1 MEYSCFCTGARRHM
15 SIGNH
20 NLYKTGV
27 VHMDRVMQEHDF
39 IYLLEGEWEIEQNG
53 IMYTMRPDDILILH
67 AGEHHGGRIPC
78 SDGTHTMYL
87 HIEASP
93 DDRFSFSGAEGETEK
108 ERIWLP
114 TLVSCRRNP
123 RVRERFQE
131 ILSMYWESALS
142 AHKMQKIALLF
153 DLLLLEI
160 ADCLEPG
167 VQRYS
172 AADTAARLIQSNP
185 QRLFTEAELAAQTY
199 ISEKSLRA
207 AFQCTFGQTPY
218 RYQMDV
224 KLRMAAAYLE
234 NHPHMTLEEIACNLG
249 FCDEFHLSRRFK
261 DKYGI
266 SPGTYRKK
274 KSQLLGN
281 KPIA

>member
-1 MEYSCFCTGARRHM
+1 MEYSCFCTGARRRM
-15 SIGNH
+15 SGGNH

-67 AGEHHGGRIPC
+67 AGEHHGGRVPC

-87 HIEASP
+87 HIEAMP
-93 DDRFSFSGAEGETEK
+93 DDRFSFSGAEGETENK
-108 ERIWLP
+108 RIWLP

-131 ILSMYWESALS
+131 IFSTYWESVLS
-142 AHKMQKIALLF
+142 VHKMQKIALLF

-172 AADTAARLIQSNP
+172 VADTAARLIQSNP
-185 QRLFTEAELAAQTY
+185 QRFFTEAELAAQTY

-207 AFQCTFGQTPY
+207 AFQYTFGQTPY
-218 RYQMDV
+218 RYQMDI
-224 KLRMAAAYLE
+224 KLCMAAAYLE

-261 DKYGI
+261 DKYEI
-266 SPGTYRKK
+266 SPGTYRRK

>member
-1 MEYSCFCTGARRHM
+1 MEYSCFCTGVRRHM

-67 AGEHHGGRIPC
+67 AGEHHGGHVPC

-87 HIEASP
+87 HIEAMP
-93 DDRFSFSGAEGETEK
+93 DDRFPFSGAEGETEND
-108 ERIWLP
+108 RIWLP

-142 AHKMQKIALLF
+142 VHKMQKIALLF

-160 ADCLEPG
+160 ADCLEPA
-167 VQRYS
+167 VQRHS
-172 AADTAARLIQSNP
+172 TADAAARLIQSNP
-185 QRLFTEAELAAQTY
+185 QRFFTEAELAAQAY
-199 ISEKSLRA
+199 VSEKSLRE
-207 AFQCTFGQTPY
+207 AFRRTFGQTPY
-218 RYQMDV
+218 RYQLDV
-224 KLRMAAAYLE
+224 KLRMAGAYLE
-234 NHPHMTLEEIACNLG
+234 NHPHMTLAEIACNLG
-249 FCDEFHLSRRFK
+249 FCDEFHLSRQFK
-261 DKYGI
+261 AKYGI
-266 SPGTYRKK
+266 SPSTYRTKK
-274 KSQLLGN
+274 YEDSWK
-281 KPIA
+281 